1 MVVHLW
7 GTNEALQW
15 TDIIPKQSNELRYL
29 FLRLF
34 LRRHPPPPQ
43 CLLAALRCFHLC
55 ILLLVNATQK
65 PYASKHPEHSLDIVP
80 QCPRHNNRHDG
91 EHNLPEGKIAVLFDC
106 GEGIKVH
113 SLRDMVSFH
122 INFNVARILTQYAVA
137 SDKGKKIIMKRVI
150 RFICSLVLRALI

>member
-15 TDIIPKQSNELRYL
+15 TDIILKQSNELRYL
-29 FLRLF
+29 FLRFF
-34 LRRHPPPPQ
+34 LRRHPPPQ

-55 ILLLVNATQK
+55 ILLLVDATQK
-65 PYASKHPEHSLDIVP
+65 SGASKHPEHSLDIGP

-91 EHNLPEGKIAVLFDC
+91 QHNLPEENITVIVDR

-113 SLRDMVSFH
+113 SLIDMVSFH
-122 INFNVARILTQYAVA
+122 INFNVAGILTKYPVA
-137 SDKGKKIIMKRVI
+137 NVKGKNIIIKRVI